1 MLEAIMAGNVVAIAI
16 VALVAGVVV
25 GVLLAVSLVIRRDD
39 RSYAMTGHAPGWL
52 DTGVRRL
59 TGVGRRAASRDL
71 IARHDH
77 RL

>member
-1 MLEAIMAGNVVAIAI
+1 MAGNVVAILI
-16 VALVAGVVV
+16 VALFAGVVV
-25 GVLLAVSLVIRRDD
+25 GMLLAVIFVVRRDD